1 MNRSFAH
8 LSWSTWA
15 NGSRLLICQE
25 QFAHSRS
32 FDLSDL
38 SDSLTVAHLSW
49 AIWANHIWYEWNER
63 MSDEQ
68 MSKFPALV
76 YSIWNTTQKLRFHII
91 NLPKAKVEGCETT
104 TFQIVFAYV
113 YHLLLR
119 RRAHPMPT
127 ESRAPKEFRKW
138 RRRHGFQLP
147 LHPQQVLSWIFLV
160 VSHRRRINKEKKE
173 TVVAA
178 VWGKEFIQFL
188 ASLVF

>member
-1 MNRSFAH
+1 
-8 LSWSTWA
+8 
-15 NGSRLLICQE
+15 
-25 QFAHSRS
+25 
-32 FDLSDL
+32 
-38 SDSLTVAHLSW
+38 
-49 AIWANHIWYEWNER
+49 

-68 MSKFPALV
+68 MSEFPALV